1 MNPLGFGKP
10 DGKQKAKRSGRTGS
24 NPKMPAPFIDS
35 RGELVQGESH
45 ELAPN
50 FNCFGGGGAD
60 LAGGMV
66 VAVSPHPRGSRKRRA
81 PQFERP
87 PLSLCRELVVV
98 DSESIR
104 RKALGDCSR
113 ARTTFHKAE
122 AELAAYEGEDL
133 PAFSRWY
140 RVTFGPDLEAVRE
153 KKEAA
158 ESLSQSIWRIQV
170 YSQMTACS
178 FADAARLLEENP
190 EKFAKAEAR
199 IQEERRREEE
209 ARERHQ
215 ERVNRKFVGEILPRL
230 RRFLKSARH
239 EIKRLRG
246 EGCSGAE
253 IVHEVFSNFAVDE
266 GLFAQELFVLIED
279 ARVQA
284 LLRDYE
290 LMPDQEPEE
299 ETREERADESERG
312 TGRRRVKAAGNA
324 QPEDARIKALKREL
338 AFALHPDQDGGDDPK
353 KLALWHQV
361 QEAVAARDVDRLEVI
376 QAHLH
381 MLTGEVSPKT
391 PVSRLQAL
399 TNMYRES
406 RNALRRR
413 IRKLRQSPEWG
424 FRALDET
431 ARAALRDRLH
441 REVLAERRRAESG
454 LRNVRAEYRELKA
467 RSVRDPFGEP
477 PSLLDLFEDLD
488 GFEFDWD

>member
-1 MNPLGFGKP
+1 M
-10 DGKQKAKRSGRTGS
+10 D
-24 NPKMPAPFIDS
+24 
-35 RGELVQGESH
+35 
-45 ELAPN
+45 PN
-50 FNCFGGGGAD
+50 VDCFGGGGAD

-66 VAVSPHPRGSRKRRA
+66 VAVSPHPRRSRKRRA
-81 PQFERP
+81 PPFERP
-87 PLSLCRELVVV
+87 ALSMCRELVVV

-122 AELAAYEGEDL
+122 AELAAYEAEDL

-140 RVTFGPDLEAVRE
+140 RVTFGPELEAIRE

-158 ESLSQSIWRIQV
+158 ESLSQSIWRIQA
-170 YSQMTACS
+170 YSQMAACS

-190 EKFAKAEAR
+190 NKFAKAEAR

-209 ARERHQ
+209 ERERHQ

-230 RRFLKSARH
+230 RRLLKSARH
-239 EIKRLRG
+239 DIKRLRG
-246 EGCSGAE
+246 EGWSGPE
-253 IVHEVFSNFAVDE
+253 IVDALLSDFAFDE
-266 GLFAQELFVLIED
+266 GLYARELIVMIQD
-279 ARVQA
+279 PRVQA
-284 LLRDYE
+284 LLRDYQ
-290 LMPDQEPEE
+290 LMPDQEPLEE
-299 ETREERADESERG
+299 EAREERADESEQG
-312 TGRRRVKAAGNA
+312 AGRRRKVKAAGKE

-338 AFALHPDQDGGDDPK
+338 AFALHPDQDGGDDPQ

-424 FRALDET
+424 FRELGEKE
-431 ARAALRDRLH
+431 RVALRNRL
-441 REVLAERRRAESG
+441 RQEVLAERRRAESG
-454 LRNVRAEYRELKA
+454 LRNVQAEYRELKA
-467 RSVRDPFGEP
+467 RSSRDPYGEQ
-477 PSLLDLFEDLD
+477 PSLLDLFDELD
-488 GFEFDWD
+488 GFAFDWD

>member
-1 MNPLGFGKP
+1 
-10 DGKQKAKRSGRTGS
+10 
-24 NPKMPAPFIDS
+24 
-35 RGELVQGESH
+35 
-45 ELAPN
+45 
-50 FNCFGGGGAD
+50 
-60 LAGGMV
+60 MV
-66 VAVSPHPRGSRKRRA
+66 VAVSPHPRRSRKRRVPA
-81 PQFERP
+81 FERP

-104 RKALGDCSR
+104 SKALGDCSR

-140 RVTFGPDLEAVRE
+140 RVTFGPELEAVRE
-153 KKEAA
+153 ANEAA
-158 ESLSQSIWRIQV
+158 ESLSQSIWRIQT
-170 YSQMTACS
+170 YCQMAACS
-178 FADAARLLEENP
+178 FADAARLLEESP
-190 EKFAKAEAR
+190 DTFAKAEAR
-199 IQEERRREEE
+199 FREEARREEE

-230 RRFLKSARH
+230 RRFLKSARP
-239 EIKRLRG
+239 EIKRLRRDG
-246 EGCSGAE
+246 WSGAE
-253 IVHEVFSNFAVDE
+253 IVDELFGDFAFEE
-266 GLFAQELFVLIED
+266 GLFAQELIVMIQD
-279 ARVQA
+279 PRVQD
-284 LLRDYE
+284 LLREHE
-290 LMPDQEPEE
+290 LMPDQEPAAEE
-299 ETREERADESERG
+299 AREERAAENGRGDE
-312 TGRRRVKAAGNA
+312 RRRVKAAGKD

-338 AFALHPDQDGGDDPK
+338 AFALHPDQDGGDDPE

-431 ARAALRDRLH
+431 ARAALRERLH

-467 RSVRDPFGEP
+467 RSSRDPYGEQ
-477 PSLLDLFEDLD
+477 PSLLDLFDELD
-488 GFEFDWD
+488 GFGFDWE